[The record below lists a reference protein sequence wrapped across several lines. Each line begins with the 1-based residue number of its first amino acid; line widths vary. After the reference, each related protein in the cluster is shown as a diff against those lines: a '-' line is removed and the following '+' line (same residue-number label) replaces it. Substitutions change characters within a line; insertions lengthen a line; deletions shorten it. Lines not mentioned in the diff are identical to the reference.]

1 VKTEP
6 HRLVASLVTGLLS
19 QRLDRFEALADAVA
33 DTTDAEA
40 IHDIRVG
47 SRRFHAA
54 LMVLSPLA
62 RFPRDIRRRPVR
74 RLERRFGA
82 LRDLDVLSGMLDEL
96 PASSE
101 AEALRATIL
110 AERQSAAE
118 RGRVA
123 LARRSLRRACA
134 SLHEWLDDPEFSPL
148 ASMDP
153 ELLLPELVA
162 PAVNRFFLHPGW
174 QVSNSPSPLEPGA
187 EALHALR
194 RRIKPLRYGLE
205 CFAPWC
211 DEPVGQWLSELH
223 LMQDALGNWHDAG
236 VLLERLEGV
245 RAGAELRDLARS
257 RAALALEPWL
267 AWRERYTEP
276 EFRRTARSWV
286 DRVRPDLARE

>member
-1 VKTEP
+1 MKTGP

-19 QRLDRFEALADAVA
+19 QRLDRFEALADAAAHTV
-33 DTTDAEA
+33 DAEA

-54 LMVLSPLA
+54 LMVRSPVA
-62 RFPRDIRRRPVR
+62 RFPRDVRRRPVR

-82 LRDLDVLSGMLDEL
+82 LRDLDVLSGMLDQL
-96 PASSE
+96 PAASE
-101 AEALRATIL
+101 AAELRATIL
-110 AERQSAAE
+110 AERHSAAE

-123 LARRSLRRACA
+123 LARHSLRRTCA
-134 SLHEWLDDPEFSPL
+134 SLHEWLDDPEFTPL

-162 PAVNRFFLHPGW
+162 PAVNRLFLHPGW
-174 QVSNSPSPLEPGA
+174 LVSNSPSRLEPGA

-205 CFAPWC
+205 CFAPWS

-223 LMQDALGNWHDAG
+223 LMQDALGNWQDAG

-245 RAGAELRDLARS
+245 RAGAELLDLVRS
-257 RAALALEPWL
+257 RAATALEPWPQ
-267 AWRERYTEP
+267 WRERYTEP
-276 EFRRTARSWV
+276 EFRRLARSWV
-286 DRVRPDLARE
+286 DRVRPGLARE

>member
-6 HRLVASLVTGLLS
+6 HSLVASLVTGLLS
-19 QRLDRFEALADAVA
+19 ERLDRFEALADAAA
-33 DTTDAEA
+33 DTLAAEA

-47 SRRFHAA
+47 ARRFHAA

-74 RLERRFGA
+74 RLERCFGA
-82 LRDLDVLSGMLDEL
+82 LRDLDVLSGMIDEL
-96 PASSE
+96 PAASE
-101 AEALRATIL
+101 VAGLRASML
-110 AERQSAAE
+110 AERQTASE

-123 LARRSLRRACA
+123 LARRRLRRTCA
-134 SLHEWLDDPEFSPL
+134 SLHEWLDDPEFTPL
-148 ASMDP
+148 ASIDP

-174 QVSNSPSPLEPGA
+174 LVSNSPSPMEPGA

-211 DEPVGQWLSELH
+211 GEPVGQWLSELH

-245 RAGAELRDLARS
+245 PAGAELRELARS
-257 RAALALEPWL
+257 RAALALEPWP

-276 EFRRTARSWV
+276 EFRRLARSWI
-286 DRVRPDLARE
+286 DRVRPGFARE